1 MVSVPLSC
9 GPSAALGGTRWV
21 LLPGLSP
28 ASHGH
33 LLQPKPTSG
42 FLPWLGLLCRDL
54 LQPLCPLSSSTED
67 GVVCSLGAAAP
78 VRPEALPPAFPLTGH
93 WATWGDPQAWE
104 SARASPS
111 PQVSI
116 QASPP
121 KADAAGALTP
131 PHGGWTRRGAGCQ
144 ALQAELPATG
154 PGATHTQQTAG
165 QGPRAQLTQN
175 ICLFPRKGRIRG
187 ARGVPSRPPHFQKST
202 FQKSSQHG

>member
-121 KADAAGALTP
+121 KADAAGPSLL
-131 PHGGWTRRGAGCQ
+131 HMVGGPEEEQGAKPCRQSFLPQ
-144 ALQAELPATG
+144 ALG
-154 PGATHTQQTAG
+154 PHTHSRQQ
-165 QGPRAQLTQN
+165 
-175 ICLFPRKGRIRG
+175 
-187 ARGVPSRPPHFQKST
+187 ARGPERS
-202 FQKSSQHG
+202 